1 MKKFIALLLAL
12 VTALSL
18 VACGS
23 KDNGGSTDGD
33 TVKIGI
39 FEPTSGQNGA
49 GGKKEILGI
58 EYANSIKPTVTI
70 NGKEYKVELVTA
82 DNASDASKA
91 PAAAQTL
98 VSKGVSVV
106 IGTYGS
112 GCAIAAGDLFK
123 SAKVP
128 AIGTSCT
135 NPNVTLGNDYYFRIS
150 YIDPF
155 QGAVMANFANKEKG
169 SVNCA
174 LIIES
179 GDDYSAGFGNYF
191 QKEMERLGGKATVLE
206 FQKGEADFSTMMATI
221 KSAGYDGI
229 FAPVSINYAQLI
241 VEAAAAQG
249 FDGAIYGAR
258 AAYIGGC
265 VGTACTISDRRF
277 GVPAL
282 GTMAH
287 SWVQLFDSE
296 YEAFKAYAEE
306 YPHNC
311 TLLVDTY
318 NVLKSGVPN
327 AIRVFNE
334 VLVPQGFRPAGIRID
349 SGDIT
354 YLSRKAR
361 KMLDDAGFEDCKIC
375 ASNSL
380 DEYIIRDML
389 MQGAKV
395 DSFGVGERLITSS
408 SEPVF
413 GGVYKLAA
421 VEKPDGT
428 IVPKIKIS
436 ENVAKITTPCFKE
449 VWRIFDRET
458 DKAIADVITLNDEVI
473 DDEKPYTIFDPNHT
487 WKRKTVENFRAVRL
501 RTQLFKNG
509 ECLYQPRAL
518 SAIRAHCL
526 AQVDTLWEEVTRFE
540 NPHSYYVD
548 LSQKL
553 WDEKNRLLSENQY

>member
-1 MKKFIALLLAL
+1 MAQN
-12 VTALSL
+12 LSNDHINL
-18 VACGS
+18 TMLTDFYEITMANGYFTNGF
-23 KDNGGSTDGD
+23 KDT
-33 TVKIGI
+33 IGY
-39 FEPTSGQNGA
+39 F
-49 GGKKEILGI
+49 
-58 EYANSIKPTVTI
+58 
-70 NGKEYKVELVTA
+70 
-82 DNASDASKA
+82 DM
-91 PAAAQTL
+91 
-98 VSKGVSVV
+98 
-106 IGTYGS
+106 
-112 GCAIAAGDLFK
+112 FFR
-123 SAKVP
+123 KVP
-128 AIGTSCT
+128 DGGGFAIMAGVEQLVNYLSELSFTQEDIDYLRSKRIFREEFLDYLKNFKFTCDVWAVPEGT
-135 NPNVTLGNDYYFRIS
+135 PIFPGEPIVTVRGPVIQAQF
-150 YIDPF
+150 
-155 QGAVMANFANKEKG
+155 VETM
-169 SVNCA
+169 
-174 LIIES
+174 
-179 GDDYSAGFGNYF
+179 
-191 QKEMERLGGKATVLE
+191 VLL
-206 FQKGEADFSTMMATI
+206 
-221 KSAGYDGI
+221 
-229 FAPVSINYAQLI
+229 SINHQSLI
-241 VEAAAAQG
+241 ATKTNRIVRAADGRSVMEFGSRRAQG

-354 YLSRKAR
+354 YH
-361 KMLDDAGFEDCKIC
+361 
-375 ASNSL
+375 
-380 DEYIIRDML
+380 
-389 MQGAKV
+389 
-395 DSFGVGERLITSS
+395 SFGVGERLITSS